1 MFNSYVKL
9 PEGKPWSHDIIWY
22 LASIHRNL
30 PAPCLTVC
38 HHKWWFPV
46 NFLHSIEGIL
56 PRSKWSALV
65 IPGSAT
71 KREAA
76 QPRISTSLGFELL
89 VIIHVSCLRGQKS
102 HYSHWIW
109 DAMSHDDH
117 EALFDSGSDI
127 HCMFG
132 GDQFFRRVERRK
144 VSNWGRVWTGVCRL
158 SLSGWGKTHQQIQLF
173 QEEDDHLQHGM
184 SCWNPYR
191 FTTCPHKTGVKRQS
205 ADASIGISLA
215 VNSGFRA
222 GHNLASSWRAAWSV
236 GLRNRRSY
244 AYQILPNGDRIYIYI
259 YQKKETFPKFSQY
272 IQNSLVMF
280 SLKPSNFGNTFGPR
294 GELTGHL
301 RTFFARRCLSASFDD
316 ASFARSKGSQSEHE
330 ILLR

>member
-1 MFNSYVKL
+1 M
-9 PEGKPWSHDIIWY
+9 
-22 LASIHRNL
+22 
-30 PAPCLTVC
+30 
-38 HHKWWFPV
+38 
-46 NFLHSIEGIL
+46 
-56 PRSKWSALV
+56 
-65 IPGSAT
+65 
-71 KREAA
+71 
-76 QPRISTSLGFELL
+76 
-89 VIIHVSCLRGQKS
+89 VSCKFPPFNWGNPASFKMVGSCNSRQRNKKGSSTASHQHIAGVWTFGNHPCFRGQNS

-109 DAMSHDDH
+109 DAMSH
-117 EALFDSGSDI
+117 EALFDSGS

-132 GDQFFRRVERRK
+132 GDQIFRRVFRVRKSPTGDGLPPESQWLGQDPPADPALSRRGWPPAI
-144 VSNWGRVWTGVCRL
+144 SAAWDAGIPTG
-158 SLSGWGKTHQQIQLF
+158 S
-173 QEEDDHLQHGM
+173 QHVQ
-184 SCWNPYR
+184 SS
-191 FTTCPHKTGVKRQS
+191 GVKQS

-222 GHNLASSWRAAWSV
+222 GHNLASSWRACAWSA

-244 AYQILPNGDRIYIYI
+244 ADQILPNGDRI

-294 GELTGHL
+294 LFELTGHL
-301 RTFFARRCLSASFDD
+301 RTSFARWCLSASFDD